1 MTVLYKEVE
10 TSSAEWPFS
19 NFLASYAINQMR
31 HTFKKNIKVFFCLIP
46 VIVGFEKRA
55 LLTT

>member
-19 NFLASYAINQMR
+19 NYLGSYAINQMR
-31 HTFKKNIKVFFCLIP
+31 HTLKKIEKFFCSIP

-55 LLTT
+55 MLTT

>member
-19 NFLASYAINQMR
+19 NYLASYAINQMR
-31 HTFKKNIKVFFCLIP
+31 HTLKKNKEVFLFNSGDCWL
-46 VIVGFEKRA
+46 
-55 LLTT
+55 